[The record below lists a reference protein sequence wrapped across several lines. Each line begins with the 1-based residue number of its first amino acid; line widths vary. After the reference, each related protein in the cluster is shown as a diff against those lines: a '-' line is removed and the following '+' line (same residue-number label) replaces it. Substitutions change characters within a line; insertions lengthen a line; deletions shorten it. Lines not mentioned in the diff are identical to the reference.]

1 MKNRIIASVIFSAIL
16 LTAVSCGD
24 QADDQGAVSDTQ
36 PVSTAETEAPIQIFS
51 DSLPERDYNGENYT
65 VLAAAEQWAK
75 KFHAEEQTG
84 DIIEDAVFTRN
95 QAVEE
100 RFNVK
105 LVYDFVDGY
114 TAGKETVQQKLY
126 NAVMAGDATY
136 DLYVG
141 DSYYIAGQVLDG
153 IFANLTEMEY
163 LDFSQ
168 PYWFQYINPNLRVGD
183 VQFTACGAF
192 DLQTVGENW
201 VILFNKEL
209 SAQFDMPSFYEDV
222 RNGSWTMDKFMTYA
236 AQVVGDLNGDA
247 VFDHNDRYGLL
258 STQNEAFIGLNYGMG
273 RTITEV
279 GEDGLPYLTGADE
292 KIVTIMDKLTVLM
305 KENHLYFGSEENN
318 PSTTI
323 VPMFSNNQGLFL
335 CYLLRILETEAVRNS
350 CDFGVLPLPKYDE
363 AQDTYHSCSIAN
375 ISAIPFVCPDAER
388 SQIILEALNSAS
400 YSLTLPAY
408 KEQALQRKLTRD
420 DESADMLDLIF
431 AGGICDFGLSYVEQ
445 IKNELYVV
453 GHVLSGRQDWA
464 TWWAKQEKSATR
476 NLQKL
481 IDTMVELGDR

>member
-1 MKNRIIASVIFSAIL
+1 MVKKHMVLGIIFSAFL
-16 LTAVSCGD
+16 LASAACGD
-24 QADDQGAVSDTQ
+24 QTDS
-36 PVSTAETEAPIQIFS
+36 STPATETTAAETEAAVQIFT
-51 DSLPERDYNGENYT
+51 DRLPERDYNGENYT

-75 KFHAEEQTG
+75 KFHAEEQSG
-84 DIIEDAVFTRN
+84 DIIEDAVYERN
-95 QAVEE
+95 KAVEE
-100 RFNVK
+100 RFNIS
-105 LVYDFVDGY
+105 LVYDFVNGY
-114 TAGKETVQQKLY
+114 TAGQETVQQRLY

-136 DLYVG
+136 DLFVG
-141 DSYYIAGQVLDG
+141 NSYYIAGQVLDG

-209 SAQFDMPSFYEDV
+209 ARQYGMPSFYDDV
-222 RNGSWTMDKFMTYA
+222 RDGTWTMDKFMSYA
-236 AQVVGDLNGDA
+236 VQVVQDLNGDGA
-247 VFDHNDRYGLL
+247 FDTSDRYGLL

-273 RTITEV
+273 RTITET

-305 KENHLYFGSEENN
+305 KEDHMYFGSEGNN
-318 PSTTI
+318 PSETI
-323 VPMFSNNQGLFL
+323 VPMFSDNQGLFL
-335 CYLLRILETEAVRNS
+335 CYLLRVLETEAVRNS
-350 CDFGVLPLPKYDE
+350 CDFGILPLPKYDE
-363 AQDTYHSCSIAN
+363 AQDAYHSCSVAN

-420 DESADMLDLIF
+420 DESAEMLDLIF
-431 AGGICDFGLSYVEQ
+431 AGGVCDFGLSYVAQ
-445 IKNELYVV
+445 INGQLYTV
-453 GHVLSGRQDWA
+453 GGVISGNQDWA
-464 TWWAKQEKSATR
+464 TFWAKNEKAANR

-481 IDTMVELGDR
+481 IDTMAALGDR